1 MNEAVVKLLELLSS
15 IDKSI
20 IERVNSYS
28 AFVSCL
34 FRDSEDLSRY
44 LSEIVLQDENIY
56 VLKRASNERI
66 GDFLTE
72 CLVNELK
79 IIESISLLSAKEIKA
94 HIGYESYLPEWKIS
108 PIDFLSCYMDRMEKI
123 QTLGFGIYS
132 KYHAFCIKNNSIVPV
147 KSPDRVSLAELKGY
161 ETQRKTIIDN
171 TLALLKGKPAAN
183 VLLYGDA
190 GTGKSSTVKA
200 VVNEFKD
207 RGLRLVEVTKKQ
219 FGYLPDLVDS
229 IGKNPLKFI
238 LFIDDLSFAEENDDF
253 YALKAVL
260 EGSVSAKTNNMVV
273 YATGNRRHLIK
284 ETFSDRDEDDV
295 HRNET
300 IQELVSLSARFGL
313 TVGFFRPGKKLY
325 LDIVRKLKE
334 QYKLNI
340 NDDEL
345 EIQAER
351 FAISGR
357 SPRTARQLIEYL
369 KSIEQ

>member
-1 MNEAVVKLLELLSS
+1 M
-15 IDKSI
+15 
-20 IERVNSYS
+20 
-28 AFVSCL
+28 
-34 FRDSEDLSRY
+34 
-44 LSEIVLQDENIY
+44 
-56 VLKRASNERI
+56 
-66 GDFLTE
+66 
-72 CLVNELK
+72 
-79 IIESISLLSAKEIKA
+79 
-94 HIGYESYLPEWKIS
+94 
-108 PIDFLSCYMDRMEKI
+108 
-123 QTLGFGIYS
+123 
-132 KYHAFCIKNNSIVPV
+132 
-147 KSPDRVSLAELKGY
+147 
-161 ETQRKTIIDN
+161 
-171 TLALLKGKPAAN
+171 
-183 VLLYGDA
+183 
-190 GTGKSSTVKA
+190 
-200 VVNEFKD
+200 NEFKD